1 MKIHR
6 NPVSWLLVVLAATL
20 FATISFNRGF
30 HQPPVTDVIPEV
42 RGTTGPLAAHFVV
55 KWEGR
60 WWSSFM
66 VEPFPMKIG
75 WHFLSWSETC
85 ALEFDGL
92 SSNFPFFHGGYES
105 PSREAGGGSS
115 LVKWKGHLVGI
126 PHFHTHPYAT
136 WIPFMI
142 VAMFPN
148 HFIPFQLTLTL
159 NSPKQTKHNKTIE
172 PWGDLQDVLRCIPW
186 LLDLLV
192 GICWNASCHRDGST
206 RSWLLPSS

>member
-75 WHFLSWSETC
+75 WHFLSWSENLC
-85 ALEFDGL
+85 PWIWWFIIKLPIFSMVGM
-92 SSNFPFFHGGYES
+92 S
-105 PSREAGGGSS
+105 PLHEKLGGGSS

-159 NSPKQTKHNKTIE
+159 NSPKTNKT
-172 PWGDLQDVLRCIPW
+172 
-186 LLDLLV
+186 
-192 GICWNASCHRDGST
+192 
-206 RSWLLPSS
+206 

>member
-1 MKIHR
+1 M
-6 NPVSWLLVVLAATL
+6 ATSCISCYSV
-20 FATISFNRGF
+20 TISFNRGF

-85 ALEFDGL
+85 ALKFDGL

-105 PSREAGGGSS
+105 PSREAGGWLFSGGVKRPFGGYTPFSYTPICHLNPVHDCGDVPESFHS
-115 LVKWKGHLVGI
+115 LPADLDSE
-126 PHFHTHPYAT
+126 F
-136 WIPFMI
+136 
-142 VAMFPN
+142 
-148 HFIPFQLTLTL
+148 
-159 NSPKQTKHNKTIE
+159 TKTNKT
-172 PWGDLQDVLRCIPW
+172 
-186 LLDLLV
+186 
-192 GICWNASCHRDGST
+192 
-206 RSWLLPSS
+206 